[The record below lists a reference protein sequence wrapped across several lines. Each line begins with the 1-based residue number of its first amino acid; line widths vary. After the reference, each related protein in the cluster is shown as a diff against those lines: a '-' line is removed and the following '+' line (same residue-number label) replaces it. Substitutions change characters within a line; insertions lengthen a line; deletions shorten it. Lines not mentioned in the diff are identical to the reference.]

1 MDKLAVEE
9 NREYYPMTFYP
20 ESFEVILQQLDPQKT
35 PSKPVFALEP
45 ISLSIKQVHYYNEI
59 KVKQFLLGCI
69 AITLFL
75 ISITTV
81 LLFNPIIG
89 LNLTLFNLPTFIGY
103 FSLERYTNN
112 LRKDLIFLD
121 KKISSRQYKIK
132 SKNKSKKN
140 NVSPSYLL
148 LSSLDRREGIYD
160 FKIDNSANKGLSEA
174 YFLSYLSKWFVYPW
188 RILEHCQFEDERG
201 YTPTADLILINDD
214 LKLAIDLE
222 IDEPYTLKELL
233 PIHLVEDEKYIYR
246 DKFFL
251 SLGYIVIRF
260 AEYQIAKYPDYC
272 CLHIARVLN
281 QFLDRE
287 LKITMPD
294 STNITPLKPEE
305 WKVKAWTQR
314 ESQIMADNQIRD
326 IYLQPVRAF
335 NSANSVS
342 SNSKSL
348 FNWQRDK
355 PTR

>member
-1 MDKLAVEE
+1 MDKLAVEV

-20 ESFEVILQQLDPQKT
+20 ESLEVILQQLDTQKT

-103 FSLERYTNN
+103 FSLERYKNN
-112 LRKDLIFLD
+112 LRKDLIFID
-121 KKISSRQYKIK
+121 KKISSRQYQIN
-132 SKNKSKKN
+132 SKTKSKKN

-148 LSSLDRREGIYD
+148 LDSLDQRDSIYD
-160 FKIDNSANKGLSEA
+160 FSIDNSANKGLSEA
-174 YFLSYLSKWFVYPW
+174 YFLSYLTKWFAYPW
-188 RILEHCQFEDERG
+188 RILEHCQFEDNNE
-201 YTPTADLILINDD
+201 YTPTADFILINDE

-222 IDEPYTLKELL
+222 IDEPYTLKESL
-233 PIHLVEDEKYIYR
+233 PIHLVEDKKYIYR
-246 DKFFL
+246 DRFFL

-260 AEYQIAKYPDYC
+260 AEYQIVKYPDYC
-272 CLHIARVLN
+272 CWHIARVLN
-281 QFLDRE
+281 QFLDQDI
-287 LKITMPD
+287 KISVPN

-305 WKVKAWTQR
+305 WKVKTWTQR
-314 ESQIMADNQIRD
+314 ESQIMALHQIRD
-326 IYLQPVRAF
+326 IYLQPVKVF
-335 NSANSVS
+335 NSANEIR
-342 SNSKSL
+342 SKP
-348 FNWQRDK
+348 
-355 PTR
+355 PTE